1 MDIIVT
7 ILGGGVGGAVI
18 SWLARTWISERL
30 KQSIGFEY
38 SQKLESYKTDLNAKV
53 ETIKHDNQ
61 VTQLRTS
68 LFFDH
73 QREAYASLITKV
85 AKINEDWGYLTDPDE
100 GLWERVP
107 YSSYKELK
115 NLMLKHQLFLD
126 DESMM
131 ALDLILDTYL
141 RSFPFDMG
149 DGKPHQSETSALLAT
164 CEYLQ
169 PRLASIFRSKIG
181 MTKDELDLKEVATLA
196 GITYLN
202 TYHFLDVEVPPEG
215 ILNIRGMDNA
225 ADKVRLG
232 LDNFAELSTRLD
244 AFDLYLSKD
253 GGWIHEAQTKVKRT
267 SAILRKFT

>member
-85 AKINEDWGYLTDPDE
+85 AEINEDWGYLTDPDE

-181 MTKDELDLKEVATLA
+181 MTKDELHLKEVATLA

-215 ILNIRGMDNA
+215 ILNIRGMNNA

>member
-181 MTKDELDLKEVATLA
+181 MTKDELHLKEVATLA